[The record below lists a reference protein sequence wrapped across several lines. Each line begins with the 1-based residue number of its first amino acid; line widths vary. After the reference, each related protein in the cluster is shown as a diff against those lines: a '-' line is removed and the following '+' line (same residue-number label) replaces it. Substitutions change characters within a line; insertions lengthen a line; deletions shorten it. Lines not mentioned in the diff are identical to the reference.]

1 MAYLAPMHQR
11 FLCRLGDLEEV
22 FTHWVVHAPPRR
34 SDADLMF
41 LEGLISALWQHWSLF
56 CRRVVCSS
64 AVGCVTRSGSNIPAC
79 VAPPTWERVSYVAWR
94 VHSRGGIRPGDV
106 NTDLR
111 LEPTW
116 GDVQRTQDVIAA
128 LKPANEQQLISCL
141 GSVSRGP
148 IDVQLVRNAAAHRN
162 RQTFAAVKGL
172 SLYYNAARIRH
183 PAEVVTWTEPASRDF
198 VFIAWADEMRL
209 LADLMTN

>member
-1 MAYLAPMHQR
+1 MYQR
-11 FLCRLGDLEEV
+11 FLFRLSGLEEV
-22 FTHWVVHAPPRR
+22 FTRWVVHAPPSR

-41 LEGLISALWQHWSLF
+41 LEGLISTLWQHWSLF
-56 CRRVVCSS
+56 CRRVVFSS

-79 VAPPTWERVSYVAWR
+79 VAPPRWERVSYVAWR
-94 VHSRGGIRPGDV
+94 VHSRGRIQTGDL
-106 NTDLR
+106 NTNLR

-116 GDVQRTQDVIAA
+116 GDVQKAQDVIRV
-128 LKPANEQQLISCL
+128 LSPANAAQLISCL

-148 IDVQLVRNAAAHRN
+148 IDVQLVRNAAAHLN
-162 RQTFAAVKGL
+162 QQTFAAVKGL

-183 PAEVVTWTEPASRDF
+183 PAEVATWTEPTSRDF
-198 VFIAWADEMRL
+198 VFIAWANEMRL